1 MTTEEFE
8 ISFRKKYKSTS
19 SFISG
24 ITLMVVD
31 AIVLM
36 ISIGAG
42 FFIVNLIDQSWINF
56 RSFVTYSMYLP
67 AVFLVFYAASLY
79 PGIMIAPE
87 EEVKRFCICSFFC
100 FMGIAVSIVVE
111 TKDRWAI
118 SAALVIAVPFAT
130 LLLPT
135 GREMAKRIFAKRHWW
150 GVPVVIYSKN
160 KDATVIVD
168 RLLKRQ
174 DFGYK
179 PAIIIT
185 DLKDHVDEYNGIPVF
200 SSSNEL
206 FDVIKKLNLKVAII
220 CDYDK
225 NLDEI
230 SSYYRYTIVIPKKQ
244 IANTMSLHMRDF
256 GGIMGF
262 STTHNLTKKG
272 NLALKRI
279 LDIFLVILSL
289 PIVIPLVLIIS
300 IAIKCTSKGPV
311 FYGHMRVGKNGKPLK
326 TWKFRSMVVDS
337 DVQLK
342 KILATDPVRAAEWEK
357 DRKFV
362 DDPRVTKV
370 GKFLRKT
377 SLDEIPQLWN
387 IFLGQ
392 MSFVG
397 PRPVTKPELKKYRKY
412 ANYVLSVKPGL
423 SGMWQ
428 ISGRSDTGYEERITL
443 DTYYIQNWSIW
454 LDIWIILKTVW
465 VVLKGKGAY

>member
-370 GKFLRKT
+370 GKILRKT

>member
-8 ISFRKKYKSTS
+8 LSFKNKYKSTS

-24 ITLMVVD
+24 IALMFVD
-31 AIVLM
+31 AIILM

-42 FFIVNLIDQSWINF
+42 FFIINLINQSWINF

-67 AVFLVFYAASLY
+67 AILLVFYAASLY
-79 PGIMIAPE
+79 PGIMMAPE

-206 FDVIKKLNLKVAII
+206 FD
-220 CDYDK
+220 
-225 NLDEI
+225 
-230 SSYYRYTIVIPKKQ
+230 
-244 IANTMSLHMRDF
+244 
-256 GGIMGF
+256 
-262 STTHNLTKKG
+262 
-272 NLALKRI
+272 
-279 LDIFLVILSL
+279 
-289 PIVIPLVLIIS
+289 
-300 IAIKCTSKGPV
+300 
-311 FYGHMRVGKNGKPLK
+311 
-326 TWKFRSMVVDS
+326 
-337 DVQLK
+337 
-342 KILATDPVRAAEWEK
+342 
-357 DRKFV
+357 
-362 DDPRVTKV
+362 
-370 GKFLRKT
+370 
-377 SLDEIPQLWN
+377 
-387 IFLGQ
+387 
-392 MSFVG
+392 
-397 PRPVTKPELKKYRKY
+397 
-412 ANYVLSVKPGL
+412 
-423 SGMWQ
+423 
-428 ISGRSDTGYEERITL
+428 
-443 DTYYIQNWSIW
+443 
-454 LDIWIILKTVW
+454 
-465 VVLKGKGAY
+465 